1 MKRPIVFSLFRD
13 QSVFMTA
20 VMGLM
25 TFLAVVALGIA
36 MAIGGGVVR
45 WNRQWN
51 NFATIQA
58 AGDDAARAVQ
68 KKLDE
73 NKDKIESVRVVSNDE
88 MVDMMRP
95 WISGAGRGA
104 LEKYL
109 PKMFEVEFKDQEA
122 ITAVRETI
130 RDGARFITHSDA
142 LRPSV
147 NAGWK
152 MIAILGFLAAL
163 MIGAI
168 GMCVSFVARN
178 TALLHRRELEIL
190 NQVGASDSFVVRQMQ
205 MVITKIC
212 VVACGGGFLAALPVL
227 GAVIGVAHS
236 ARVGLMA
243 MLGIGAVGWGVLIM
257 MPILIVI
264 FAIVITKKTTL
275 KILNCEQ

>member
-20 VMGLM
+20 VMGIM
-25 TFLAVVALGIA
+25 TFLAVVALGVA
-36 MAIGGGVVR
+36 LAIGGGVMR
-45 WNRQWN
+45 WNRQWDA
-51 NFATIQA
+51 FATIQV
-58 AGDDAARAVQ
+58 AGGDKLDAVQ

-88 MVDMMRP
+88 MVKLMRP
-95 WISGAGRGA
+95 WISDAGRGA
-104 LEKYL
+104 IEKYL
-109 PKMFEVEFKDQEA
+109 PKMVEVKFKDA
-122 ITAVRETI
+122 AARDAVRESI
-130 RDGARFITHSDA
+130 RGGARFISHSDA

-147 NAGWK
+147 RAGWK
-152 MIAILGFLAAL
+152 MIAILGVLVVVI
-163 MIGAI
+163 IGAI

-205 MVITKIC
+205 TVIFKIC
-212 VVACGGGFLAALPVL
+212 AVACGGAFLVALPVL

-243 MLGIGAVGWGVLIM
+243 AIGIGGAGWGVLIA

-275 KILNCEQ
+275 KILNSEQ